1 LPPQQDD
8 AARGDEDQ
16 EQHERYEV
24 ENEPERGDDAAEAE
38 ALKDEQDPRD
48 DRNPRAG

>member
-24 ENEPERGDDAAEAE
+24 ENEPERDPAEAE
-38 ALKDEQDPRD
+38 ALKDEQDSRD